1 MPTWWFVRHGESQ
14 AQTGEWDGP
23 DQETPLSRLG
33 EQQADALAPAVAE
46 LPVQRVLVSPY
57 LRARQTAERAMAK
70 WGLAPQVPDPIS
82 SGSGKATGTSA
93 SLQSQS
99 PFQVVHD
106 LRERVM
112 GEEYRRRYYEPEVSI
127 KLATWDFTPPN
138 GESIVVAAGRAIRAL
153 AVLDGPHNTIV
164 FAHGRILAG
173 VLTLLDGADP
183 SAGVEPIANCAPV
196 TRELPVGAWASLVEK
211 LG

>member
-23 DQETPLSRLG
+23 DHETPLSRLG
-33 EQQADALAPAVAE
+33 EQQADSLAPTVAA

-57 LRARQTAERAMAK
+57 LRARQTAERAAR
-70 WGLAPQVPDPIS
+70 LLS
-82 SGSGKATGTSA
+82 HEH
-93 SLQSQS
+93 
-99 PFQVVHD
+99 QVVHD

-112 GEEYRRRYYEPEVSI
+112 GDEYRRRYYEPEVSI

-138 GESIVVAAGRAIRAL
+138 GESIVAAAGRAIRAL
-153 AVLDGPHNTIV
+153 AALDGPHNTII

-183 SAGVEPIANCAPV
+183 STGVEPIANCVPV
-196 TRELPVGAWASLVEK
+196 IRELPVGSWASLAEK
-211 LG
+211 LQ